1 MRYKEYVMIRIRLYF
16 TFLITGLLFTNSSFS
31 KNMEWQRLELEQLI
45 TNNYREV
52 LNNLVERR
60 NYIIKSEV
68 KYSNPGMPNFDDMN
82 ETDLKISDISF
93 DESKGDYIAF
103 SKVGL
108 EIPVIDK
115 LYKEHQ
121 TKLKEMYRYNESF
134 DLFKNIESINVIVT
148 IDKSVPKETFNLVEG
163 VLKKHNFSVA
173 SFQANVKVTHEVL
186 SVASTAKEQIP
197 EDSIGL
203 KDIINFISQFGNAF
217 GLITAVILIG
227 VILNK
232 LLKLWMEFME
242 KLKAMENEAKKEQS
256 NEEES
261 NQVPEFDHVE
271 GEDNLTPSFE
281 RFLNMLKL
289 SEEQTA
295 LILKKWIAE
304 ADHDAK
310 LALTGVVQQLENDDM
325 QKLFKHL
332 SSTERESWN
341 KLILEYLSGPDLI
354 QANKLIEQ
362 RVVKEIVGG
371 SFIDDFELIDLILS
385 MNNDTIKE
393 YVLKGNEN
401 SSILMNLLNPEIIAK
416 ILDDLSVEEVEQT
429 VSNSLNF
436 NIEKLKDLNDFKKD
450 LKEFVND
457 HKAAPFTRKLVDVLQ
472 DINADKEEL
481 IYQYVSKSVPRGEL
495 IKAALAN
502 LPGQI
507 VLELPP
513 TFIKASMQ
521 NYSTEAKVELLLS
534 LEGDKSQKLMDTFLE
549 EGSSAKEMIQMEMD
563 NIKTDEVAMKR
574 IEKSKNNI
582 WSKFLIFI
590 RECAANDQEYKSE
603 IEDIV
608 CNWVDELK
616 AKVAG
621 E

>member
-1 MRYKEYVMIRIRLYF
+1 MKIIKLN
-16 TFLITGLLFTNSSFS
+16 LLFIVAALLFS
-31 KNMEWQRLELEQLI
+31 NLSLAKNMEWQRLELEQLI

-52 LNNLVERR
+52 LNNLVERQK
-60 NYIIKSEV
+60 YIIKSEV
-68 KYSNPGMPNFDDMN
+68 KYNNPGMPNFDDMN
-82 ETDLKISDISF
+82 ETDLKISDIAF
-93 DESKGDYIAF
+93 NESKGDYIAF

-121 TKLKEMYRYNESF
+121 SKLKEMYRYNESF
-134 DLFKNIESINVIVT
+134 DLFKNIESINVTVTVDKIVPQ
-148 IDKSVPKETFNLVEG
+148 KTFNLVEG

-173 SFQANVKVTHEVL
+173 GFKANVKVTHEAL
-186 SVASTAKEQIP
+186 SVASTAKEQASN
-197 EDSIGL
+197 DSIGL

-232 LLKLWMEFME
+232 LLKLWMDFME
-242 KLKAMENEAKKEQS
+242 KLKAMESEAKKEQN

-261 NQVPEFDHVE
+261 NQAPEVDHEE
-271 GEDNLTPSFE
+271 GEDNLAPSFE

-289 SEEQTA
+289 SEEQTS
-295 LILKKWIAE
+295 LILKKWISE
-304 ADHDAK
+304 ADQDAK

-393 YVLKGNEN
+393 YVLKDNEN

-429 VSNSLNF
+429 VSNSLSF
-436 NIEKLKDLNDFKKD
+436 DIEKLKELDGFKKD

-457 HKAAPFTRKLVDVLQ
+457 NKTAPFTQKLVDVLQ

-481 IYQYVSKSVPRGEL
+481 IYQYVSKSVTRGEL

-507 VLELPP
+507 VLELPAN
-513 TFIKASMQ
+513 FIKASMQ

-534 LEGDKSQKLMDTFLE
+534 LEEDKSQKLMETFLE

-563 NIKTDEVAMKR
+563 NIKTDEIAMKR

-582 WSKFLIFI
+582 WSKFLVFI
-590 RECAANDQEYKSE
+590 RECATNDLEYKSE

-608 CNWVDELK
+608 NNWVDELK

>member
-1 MRYKEYVMIRIRLYF
+1 MTRIKF
-16 TFLITGLLFTNSSFS
+16 NLLFLVVALLFANFSFA

-52 LNNLVERR
+52 LNNLVERQK
-60 NYIIKSEV
+60 YIIKSEV
-68 KYSNPGMPNFDDMN
+68 KYNNPGMPNFDDMN
-82 ETDLKISDISF
+82 ETDLKISDIAF

-121 TKLKEMYRYNESF
+121 SKLKEMYRYNESF
-134 DLFKNIESINVIVT
+134 DLFKNIESINVTVT
-148 IDKSVPKETFNLVEG
+148 VDKSVPQETFNLVEG

-173 SFQANVKVTHEVL
+173 GFKANVKVTHEAL
-186 SVASTAKEQIP
+186 SVPSTAKKQAP
-197 EDSIGL
+197 NDSIGL

-232 LLKLWMEFME
+232 LLKLWMDFME
-242 KLKAMENEAKKEQS
+242 KLKAMESEAKQEQS

-261 NQVPEFDHVE
+261 NQVPEVDHAE
-271 GEDNLTPSFE
+271 GEDNLAPSFE

-304 ADHDAK
+304 ADQDAK

-429 VSNSLNF
+429 VSNSLSF
-436 NIEKLKDLNDFKKD
+436 DIEKLKELDGFKKD

-457 HKAAPFTRKLVDVLQ
+457 HKTAPFTQKLVDVLQ

-513 TFIKASMQ
+513 AFIKASMQ

-534 LEGDKSQKLMDTFLE
+534 LEEDKSQKLMETFLE

-563 NIKTDEVAMKR
+563 NIKTDEIAMKR

-582 WSKFLIFI
+582 WSKFLVFI

-608 CNWVDELK
+608 YNWVDELK

>member
-1 MRYKEYVMIRIRLYF
+1 MTRIIFNVL
-16 TFLITGLLFTNSSFS
+16 FLVAPLLFSNMSFA

-52 LNNLVERR
+52 LNNLVERQK
-60 NYIIKSEV
+60 YIIKSEV
-68 KYSNPGMPNFDDMN
+68 KYNNPGMPNFDDMN
-82 ETDLKISDISF
+82 ETDLKISDIAF

-121 TKLKEMYRYNESF
+121 SKLKEMYRYNESF
-134 DLFKNIESINVIVT
+134 DLFKNIESINVTVT
-148 IDKSVPKETFNLVEG
+148 VDKSVPQETFNLVEG

-173 SFQANVKVTHEVL
+173 GFKANVKVTHEAL
-186 SVASTAKEQIP
+186 SVPSTAKEQAP
-197 EDSIGL
+197 NDSIGL

-232 LLKLWMEFME
+232 LLKLWMDFME
-242 KLKAMENEAKKEQS
+242 KLKAMENEAKQEQS

-261 NQVPEFDHVE
+261 NQAPEVDHAE
-271 GEDNLTPSFE
+271 GEDNLAPSFE

-304 ADHDAK
+304 ADQDAK

-429 VSNSLNF
+429 VSNSLSF
-436 NIEKLKDLNDFKKD
+436 DIEKLKELDGFKKD

-457 HKAAPFTRKLVDVLQ
+457 HKTAPFTQKLVDVLQ

-513 TFIKASMQ
+513 AFIKASMQ

-534 LEGDKSQKLMDTFLE
+534 LEEDKSQKLMETFLE

-563 NIKTDEVAMKR
+563 NIKTDEIAMKR

-582 WSKFLIFI
+582 WSKFLVFI

-608 CNWVDELK
+608 YNWVDELK

>member
-1 MRYKEYVMIRIRLYF
+1 MTRIIFNVL
-16 TFLITGLLFTNSSFS
+16 FLVAPLLFTNMSFA

-52 LNNLVERR
+52 LNNLVERQK
-60 NYIIKSEV
+60 YIIKSEV
-68 KYSNPGMPNFDDMN
+68 KYNNPGMPNFDDMN
-82 ETDLKISDISF
+82 ETDLKISDIAF

-121 TKLKEMYRYNESF
+121 SKLKEMYRYNESF
-134 DLFKNIESINVIVT
+134 DLFKNIESINVTVT
-148 IDKSVPKETFNLVEG
+148 VDKSVPQETFNLVEG

-173 SFQANVKVTHEVL
+173 GFKANVKVTHEAL
-186 SVASTAKEQIP
+186 SVPSTAKEQAP
-197 EDSIGL
+197 NDSIGL

-232 LLKLWMEFME
+232 LLKLWMDFME
-242 KLKAMENEAKKEQS
+242 KLKAMENEAKQEQS

-261 NQVPEFDHVE
+261 NQVPEVDHAE
-271 GEDNLTPSFE
+271 GEDNLAPSFE

-304 ADHDAK
+304 ADQDAK

-429 VSNSLNF
+429 VSNSLSF
-436 NIEKLKDLNDFKKD
+436 DIEKLKELDGFKKD

-457 HKAAPFTRKLVDVLQ
+457 HKTAPFTQKLVDVLQ

-513 TFIKASMQ
+513 AFIKASMQ

-534 LEGDKSQKLMDTFLE
+534 LDENKSQKLMETFLE

-563 NIKTDEVAMKR
+563 NIKTDEIAMKR

-582 WSKFLIFI
+582 WSKFLVFI
-590 RECAANDQEYKSE
+590 RECATNDLEYKSE

-608 CNWVDELK
+608 YNWVDELK

>member
-1 MRYKEYVMIRIRLYF
+1 MTRIIFNVL
-16 TFLITGLLFTNSSFS
+16 FLVAPLLFTNMSFA

-52 LNNLVERR
+52 LNNLVERQK
-60 NYIIKSEV
+60 YIIKSEV
-68 KYSNPGMPNFDDMN
+68 KYNNPGMPNFDDMN
-82 ETDLKISDISF
+82 ETDLKISDIAF

-121 TKLKEMYRYNESF
+121 SKLKEMYRYNESF
-134 DLFKNIESINVIVT
+134 DLFKNIESINVTVT
-148 IDKSVPKETFNLVEG
+148 VDKSVPQETFNLVEG

-173 SFQANVKVTHEVL
+173 GFKANVKVTHEAL
-186 SVASTAKEQIP
+186 SVPSTAKEKAP
-197 EDSIGL
+197 NDSIGL

-232 LLKLWMEFME
+232 LLKLWMDFME
-242 KLKAMENEAKKEQS
+242 KLKAMENEAKQEQS

-261 NQVPEFDHVE
+261 NQVPEVDHAE
-271 GEDNLTPSFE
+271 GEDNLAPSFE

-304 ADHDAK
+304 ADQDAK

-429 VSNSLNF
+429 VSNSLSF
-436 NIEKLKDLNDFKKD
+436 DIEKLKELDGFKKD

-457 HKAAPFTRKLVDVLQ
+457 HKTAPFTQKLVDVLQ

-513 TFIKASMQ
+513 AFIKASMQ

-534 LEGDKSQKLMDTFLE
+534 LEEDKSQKLMETFLD

-563 NIKTDEVAMKR
+563 NIKTDEIAMKR

-582 WSKFLIFI
+582 WSKFLVFI

-608 CNWVDELK
+608 YNWVDELK

>member
-1 MRYKEYVMIRIRLYF
+1 MKRIKLNLLF
-16 TFLITGLLFTNSSFS
+16 IVALLLFTNLSFA

-52 LNNLVERR
+52 LDNLVERQK
-60 NYIIKSEV
+60 YIIKSEV
-68 KYSNPGMPNFDDMN
+68 KYNNPGMPNFDDMN
-82 ETDLKISDISF
+82 ETDLKISDIAF

-121 TKLKEMYRYNESF
+121 SKLKEMYRYNESF
-134 DLFKNIESINVIVT
+134 DLFKNIESINVTVTVDKIVPQ
-148 IDKSVPKETFNLVEG
+148 KTFNLVEG

-173 SFQANVKVTHEVL
+173 GFKANVKVMHETL
-186 SVASTAKEQIP
+186 SVVSTSKEQASN
-197 EDSIGL
+197 DSIGL

-232 LLKLWMEFME
+232 LLKLWMDFME
-242 KLKAMENEAKKEQS
+242 KLKAMENEAKQEQN

-261 NQVPEFDHVE
+261 NQVPEVDHEE
-271 GEDNLTPSFE
+271 GEDNLAPSFE

-304 ADHDAK
+304 ADQDAK

-332 SSTERESWN
+332 STTERENWN
-341 KLILEYLSGPDLI
+341 KLILEYLSGQDLI

-416 ILDDLSVEEVEQT
+416 ILDDLSVEEVEHT
-429 VSNSLNF
+429 VSNSLSF
-436 NIEKLKDLNDFKKD
+436 DIEKLKELDGFKKD

-457 HKAAPFTRKLVDVLQ
+457 HKAAPFTQKLVDVLQ

-513 TFIKASMQ
+513 AFIKASMQ

-534 LEGDKSQKLMDTFLE
+534 LEEDKSQKLMETFLE

-563 NIKTDEVAMKR
+563 NIKTDEIAMKR

-582 WSKFLIFI
+582 WSKFLVFI

-608 CNWVDELK
+608 YNWVDELK

>member
-1 MRYKEYVMIRIRLYF
+1 MTRIKF
-16 TFLITGLLFTNSSFS
+16 NLLFLVVALLFANFSFA

-52 LNNLVERR
+52 LNNLVERQK
-60 NYIIKSEV
+60 YIIKSEV
-68 KYSNPGMPNFDDMN
+68 KYNNPGMPNFDDMN
-82 ETDLKISDISF
+82 ETDLKISDIAF

-121 TKLKEMYRYNESF
+121 SKLKEMYRYNESF
-134 DLFKNIESINVIVT
+134 DLFKNIESINVTVT
-148 IDKSVPKETFNLVEG
+148 VDKSVPQETFNLVEG

-173 SFQANVKVTHEVL
+173 GFKANVKVTHEAL
-186 SVASTAKEQIP
+186 SVPSTAKEQAP
-197 EDSIGL
+197 NDSIGL

-232 LLKLWMEFME
+232 LLKLWMDFME
-242 KLKAMENEAKKEQS
+242 KLKAMESEAKQEQS
-256 NEEES
+256 KEEES
-261 NQVPEFDHVE
+261 NQVPEVDHAE
-271 GEDNLTPSFE
+271 GEDNLAPSFE

-304 ADHDAK
+304 ADQDAK

-429 VSNSLNF
+429 VSNSLSF
-436 NIEKLKDLNDFKKD
+436 DIEKLKELDGFKKD

-457 HKAAPFTRKLVDVLQ
+457 HKTAPFTQKLVDVLQ

-513 TFIKASMQ
+513 AFIKASMQ

-534 LEGDKSQKLMDTFLE
+534 LEEDKSQKLMETFLE

-563 NIKTDEVAMKR
+563 NIKTDEIAMKR

-582 WSKFLIFI
+582 WSKFLVFI

-608 CNWVDELK
+608 YNWVDELK

>member
-1 MRYKEYVMIRIRLYF
+1 MKIIKLN
-16 TFLITGLLFTNSSFS
+16 LLFIVAALLFS
-31 KNMEWQRLELEQLI
+31 NLSLAKNMEWQRLELEQLI

-52 LNNLVERR
+52 LNNLVERQK
-60 NYIIKSEV
+60 YIIKSEV
-68 KYSNPGMPNFDDMN
+68 KYNNPGMPNFDDMN
-82 ETDLKISDISF
+82 ETDLKISDIAF

-121 TKLKEMYRYNESF
+121 SKLKEMYRYNESF
-134 DLFKNIESINVIVT
+134 DLFKNIESINVTVT
-148 IDKSVPKETFNLVEG
+148 VDKSVPQETFNLVEG

-173 SFQANVKVTHEVL
+173 GFKANVKVTHEAL
-186 SVASTAKEQIP
+186 SVPSTAKEQAP
-197 EDSIGL
+197 NDSIGL

-232 LLKLWMEFME
+232 LLKLWMDFME
-242 KLKAMENEAKKEQS
+242 KLKAMESEAKQEQS
-256 NEEES
+256 KEEES
-261 NQVPEFDHVE
+261 NQVPEVDHAE
-271 GEDNLTPSFE
+271 GEDNLAPSFE

-304 ADHDAK
+304 ADQDAK

-429 VSNSLNF
+429 VSNSLSF
-436 NIEKLKDLNDFKKD
+436 DIEKLKELDGFKKD

-457 HKAAPFTRKLVDVLQ
+457 HKTAPFTQKLVDVLQ

-513 TFIKASMQ
+513 AFIKASMQ

-534 LEGDKSQKLMDTFLE
+534 LEEDKSQKLMETFLE

-563 NIKTDEVAMKR
+563 NIKTDEIAMKR

-582 WSKFLIFI
+582 WSKFLVFI

-608 CNWVDELK
+608 YNWVDELK